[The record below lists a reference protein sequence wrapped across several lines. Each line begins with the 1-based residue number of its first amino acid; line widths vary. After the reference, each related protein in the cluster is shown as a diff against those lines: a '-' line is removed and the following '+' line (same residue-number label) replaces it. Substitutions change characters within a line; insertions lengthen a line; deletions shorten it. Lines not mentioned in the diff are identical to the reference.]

1 MKCYI
6 CQSSDFKE
14 RQGSVRENKDLF
26 ILECE
31 VCGLV
36 QLSSHE
42 HLHEEH
48 YKNSGMHGKEID
60 SMEVWANDTAEDDER
75 RFEMLRNM
83 LPNQHVLDFGC
94 GNGGFLMHAKKLAKE
109 VVGVEPELRVQN
121 HLQGHI
127 KIYHNL
133 SSVARER
140 DFDLITAFHVIE
152 HLPDPRSI
160 LLEMREVLSPQ
171 GRIVIEVPSSSD
183 ALLTLYEC
191 EPFAHFTYWSQHLY
205 LFNASTLE
213 RLVQHTGLSLIAVKQ
228 YQRYPLSNHL
238 YWLNRGKPGGH
249 QHWDFLDSPQ
259 LQEAYANSLASIG
272 KSDTLI
278 AWLEKE

>member
-1 MKCYI
+1 
-6 CQSSDFKE
+6 
-14 RQGSVRENKDLF
+14 
-26 ILECE
+26 
-31 VCGLV
+31 
-36 QLSSHE
+36 
-42 HLHEEH
+42 
-48 YKNSGMHGKEID
+48 
-60 SMEVWANDTAEDDER
+60 
-75 RFEMLRNM
+75 
-83 LPNQHVLDFGC
+83 
-94 GNGGFLMHAKKLAKE
+94 MHAKKLAKE